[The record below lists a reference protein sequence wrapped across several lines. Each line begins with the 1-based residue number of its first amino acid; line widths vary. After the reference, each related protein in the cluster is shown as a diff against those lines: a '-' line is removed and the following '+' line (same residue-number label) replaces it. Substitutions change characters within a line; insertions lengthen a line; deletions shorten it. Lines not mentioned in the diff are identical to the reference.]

1 MNLNRLFS
9 YKSLVFI
16 TVCLFNSTV
25 TIAEENI
32 ESHREI
38 ESTVNEEYKLG
49 SGDLIKI
56 TVFNQ
61 VELSG
66 EYTVNGAGIIS
77 LPLIGDV
84 KTKDFTVKQ
93 VELAI
98 ANKLKPDYLL
108 NPKVSVQVLNY
119 RPFYILGEVKQP
131 QSYPYVDGMTYL
143 NAAAIAGG
151 FTYRAKEDHVMVVRL
166 KDPQKHEIRLN
177 MDDKVM
183 PGDVIRVE
191 ERFF

>member
-84 KTKDFTVKQ
+84 KTKDLTVKQ

>member
-9 YKSLVFI
+9 YKNLVFI
-16 TVCLFNSTV
+16 AVCLFNSTV

-32 ESHREI
+32 ESNRET

-84 KTKDFTVKQ
+84 KTKDLTVKL